1 MAYPHS
7 KPEVRTRIKS
17 IVIKEF
23 GGIDHLPDKMFNL
36 LKILAEV
43 SYRRHSNP
51 VKRWYGDG
59 ICACWGIRD
68 GQQRRRGG
76 FRPSAV

>member
-1 MAYPHS
+1 MGECLKRNIWDQIDDMDVVERILPNILVEDIGGEKEMVYPHS

-36 LKILAEV
+36 LK
-43 SYRRHSNP
+43 Y
-51 VKRWYGDG
+51 
-59 ICACWGIRD
+59 
-68 GQQRRRGG
+68 
-76 FRPSAV
+76 

>member
-1 MAYPHS
+1 MDVVERILPNILVEDIGGEKEMAYPHS

-36 LKILAEV
+36 LK
-43 SYRRHSNP
+43 Y
-51 VKRWYGDG
+51 
-59 ICACWGIRD
+59 
-68 GQQRRRGG
+68 
-76 FRPSAV
+76 